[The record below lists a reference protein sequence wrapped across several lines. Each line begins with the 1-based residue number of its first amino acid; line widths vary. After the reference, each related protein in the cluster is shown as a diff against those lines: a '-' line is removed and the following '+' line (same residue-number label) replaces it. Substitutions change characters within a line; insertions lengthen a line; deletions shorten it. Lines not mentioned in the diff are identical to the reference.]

1 MAPHSPTLAKP
12 TFKEVR
18 TTGRSADIVYLT
30 TKGLENILET
40 GKGDVHN
47 DITAF
52 NSFEGAVESLIAL
65 LGAYYDYRFSLDYLI
80 SNEYPNETLED
91 KISLMR
97 DRLRITTRLM
107 KRKGFLPADD
117 VEAEAFILLDHIMKR
132 IDDKLDAL
140 IGVEGDRGS
149 GKSYTAL
156 WLLTQLDKT
165 FTVDRVFFDADSFR
179 AMLEKEKYP
188 IGSAFFWDE
197 ATAGRGL
204 NKKQAMTLDNIEF
217 NKILQ
222 VIRKRRYIVLFSMPS
237 IDQIDG
243 TSLAFFGG
251 KITPVY
257 IDKDKNIC
265 LIKYQDR
272 EKGKGKD
279 GSVIDYWP
287 YMRAPT
293 GERITTIPIP
303 KIDDSLAEE
312 YEKRKDVFL
321 DSIIKRKRKRRGGKK
336 IPDIVGFAEVLKPQI
351 PELKGP
357 KGAYNI
363 ASIQAKYLEKEGEQ
377 LGRGYAQQVIELLR
391 KNEKEKGESVDGV
404 VAESAP
410 AVGESEE
417 PKQ

>member
-1 MAPHSPTLAKP
+1 MAPKKPSLTKP

-52 NSFEGAVESLIAL
+52 NSFEGSVESLIAM
-65 LGAYYDYRFSLDYLI
+65 LGAYYDYRFTIDYSI
-80 SNEYPNETLED
+80 TNEYPNLTVED
-91 KISLMR
+91 KISLIR

-117 VEAEAFILLDHIMKR
+117 VEAEALILLDHIRKR
-132 IDDKLDAL
+132 IDSKLDAL

-156 WLLTQLDKT
+156 WLLTQLDKS
-165 FTVDRVFFDADSFR
+165 FTVDRIFFDSDNFR

-204 NKKQAMTLDNIEF
+204 NKKQSMTLDNIEF

-222 VIRKRRYIVLFSMPS
+222 VIRKRRYIVLFSMPT
-237 IDQIDG
+237 ITQIDS

-251 KITPVY
+251 KITPIY

-272 EKGKGKD
+272 EKGSTG
-279 GSVIDYWP
+279 IDYWP

-303 KIDDSLAEE
+303 KIDDSLADE
-312 YEKRKDVFL
+312 YEQRKDIFL

-336 IPDIVGFAEVLKPQI
+336 IPDIVSFTEELKPQL

-357 KGAYNI
+357 KGAYKL
-363 ASIQAKYLEKEGEQ
+363 AAIQAKYLEKTGDQ
-377 LGRGYAQQVIELLR
+377 LGRGYAQQIIELLS
-391 KNEKEKGESVDGV
+391 KDEKPKGDMVEEVDKESTP
-404 VAESAP
+404 E
-410 AVGESEE
+410 VGKPLE
-417 PKQ
+417 PPQQ